1 MTATAA
7 TREVERRFGAI
18 AAVSGVTLEVAPG
31 EIVGLLGANG
41 AGKTTLIRMLLGLLA
56 PTGGSVELFGRPPSR
71 ESRRRL
77 GYLPQSGGLY
87 DDLSV
92 MENLAFVSGVYGVP
106 APDLGH
112 LEAVRSRMV
121 ADLPLGIRRQVG
133 FLAALCHHPELLVLD
148 EPTSGVG
155 PLARAQLWDTIH
167 AAADSGVAVLVT
179 THHMDEAEQCDRL
192 VMLSDGVEVASGS
205 VEAVVAGMTSLE
217 FGPSNPAA
225 AMTALEDSG
234 FCVFPV
240 GHGLR
245 VPDASAADI
254 RLVLGEPEMAVATRP
269 ATLEESFAVLSSS
282 KRAG

>member
-7 TREVERRFGAI
+7 TRKVERRFGAI
-18 AAVSGVTLEVAPG
+18 AAVSDVTLEVAPG

-56 PTGGSVELFGRPPSR
+56 PTGGAVELFGLPPSR

-92 MENLAFVSGVYGVP
+92 VENLAFVSGVYGVP
-106 APDLGH
+106 FPDLGH
-112 LEAVRSRMV
+112 LEAAGSQMV

-133 FLAALCHHPELLVLD
+133 FLAALCHDPELLVLD

-192 VMLSDGVEVASGS
+192 VMLTDGVEVASGS
-205 VEAVVAGMTSLE
+205 VEEVVAGMASLE

-234 FCVFPV
+234 YCVFPV
-240 GHGLR
+240 GHRFR
-245 VPDASAADI
+245 VPDAVAAEI

-269 ATLEESFAVLSSS
+269 ATLEESFAVLSSPRRGS
-282 KRAG
+282 